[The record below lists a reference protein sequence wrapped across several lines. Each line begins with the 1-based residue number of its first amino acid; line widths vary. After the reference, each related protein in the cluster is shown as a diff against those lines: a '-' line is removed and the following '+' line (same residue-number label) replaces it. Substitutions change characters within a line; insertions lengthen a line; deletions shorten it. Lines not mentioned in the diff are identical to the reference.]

1 MRRFTWF
8 TLGTVLAACY
18 RGERPEGGTGDTA
31 RPTVSPSGRP
41 SVRPTDSLVLQ
52 APNGVTVWF
61 TVTRESRDPAGTPC
75 FERALEVRRGTLRG
89 GVPLL
94 YTREAPTLLDSGAM
108 RAVLYNNCR
117 PGPAYRVD
125 FATVSPAR
133 LPQ

>member
-1 MRRFTWF
+1 MRLASCF
-8 TLGTVLAACY
+8 TLAIVLVAC
-18 RGERPEGGTGDTA
+18 GGGQRPEGRTGDTA
-31 RPTVSPSGRP
+31 RQTVSPS
-41 SVRPTDSLVLQ
+41 VRPPDSLALE

-61 TVTRESRDPAGTPC
+61 TVTRESHDSAGTPC
-75 FERALEVRRGTLRG
+75 FERALEVRRDTLRA

-108 RAVLYNNCR
+108 RAVLYNQCR

-125 FATVSPAR
+125 FASVSPAR